1 MIKNALEAS
10 LPAKTVTVSCR
21 CAGDRVQ
28 FAVHNPG
35 VMPRE
40 AQLQVFQRSFSTKG
54 RGRGLGTYS
63 MRLLSEY
70 LRGEVAFTS
79 TKEEG
84 TTFIASYPLSLP
96 SD

>member
-1 MIKNALEAS
+1 
-10 LPAKTVTVSCR
+10 
-21 CAGDRVQ
+21 
-28 FAVHNPG
+28 
-35 VMPRE
+35 
-40 AQLQVFQRSFSTKG
+40 
-54 RGRGLGTYS
+54 

-79 TKEEG
+79 TEEEG